1 MDIEPNEIFTTG
13 AMPKTYQELARLDV
27 PLKLIAQFPL
37 HLKSI
42 DIVELHR
49 VEKLSSEERSEGVK
63 RVITAISTR
72 SNSSPDSNSPA
83 ERRIRL

>member
-1 MDIEPNEIFTTG
+1 MDIDPNEIFSTG

-27 PLKLIAQFPL
+27 PLKLTAQFPL
-37 HLKSI
+37 HLKAA

-49 VEKLSSEERSEGVK
+49 VEKLGAEERSEGVK
-63 RVITAISTR
+63 RVITSISTR
-72 SNSSPDSNSPA
+72 SNSGSDSNSPA